1 MNVVERQGMIV
12 HLNKVKQAKALRAY
26 GSVHYV
32 SRKMKYAIVYCD
44 RAKYEETIEAVAQLP
59 FVEKVERSQR
69 PFVAT
74 TYENAHRDKAK
85 EYDYKQYS

>member
-1 MNVVERQGMIV
+1 MVERQGMIV
-12 HLNKVKQAKALRAY
+12 HLSKVKQAKALREY

-44 RAKYEETIEAVAQLP
+44 RDVYEETFQTLAQLP